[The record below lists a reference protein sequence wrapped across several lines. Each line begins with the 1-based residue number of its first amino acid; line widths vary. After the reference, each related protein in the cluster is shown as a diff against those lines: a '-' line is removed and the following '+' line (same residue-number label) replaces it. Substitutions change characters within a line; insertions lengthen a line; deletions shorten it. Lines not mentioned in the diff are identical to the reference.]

1 MRPLNL
7 KWSVASIV
15 LAVLLIL
22 PFTASGYVV
31 RFLTFTFMFLI
42 LAESWNLFGGY
53 TGYTSFG
60 HVAFFGIGAYSTAIC
75 MVKLGIPFCVS
86 AILGGAFSAL
96 MALLLATV
104 LFRMKSHYFVM
115 GSLGVAEVTREIVS
129 NMTKITGGGMGL
141 TMPILPW
148 EAQTSNT
155 FFYFLMFGVAV
166 LTVITTV
173 IVVRSRSGYAF
184 LAIRDGELVA
194 SVLGI
199 NTVFYKT
206 FCLALSSFFPALAG
220 GIYAYWMTYVEPASV
235 FDIKI
240 SILMLVM
247 AFLGGRGTV
256 LGPILGAFLLQVL
269 SEIFWAKFIT
279 IHTAILGVVMVIVI
293 LFLPGG
299 IVELVKRGRE
309 GFSLRWLREN
319 LNRYRV

>member
-1 MRPLNL
+1 
-7 KWSVASIV
+7 
-15 LAVLLIL
+15 
-22 PFTASGYVV
+22 
-31 RFLTFTFMFLI
+31 
-42 LAESWNLFGGY
+42 
-53 TGYTSFG
+53 
-60 HVAFFGIGAYSTAIC
+60 
-75 MVKLGIPFCVS
+75 
-86 AILGGAFSAL
+86 
-96 MALLLATV
+96 
-104 LFRMKSHYFVM
+104 
-115 GSLGVAEVTREIVS
+115 
-129 NMTKITGGGMGL
+129 
-141 TMPILPW
+141 
-148 EAQTSNT
+148 
-155 FFYFLMFGVAV
+155 MFGVAV